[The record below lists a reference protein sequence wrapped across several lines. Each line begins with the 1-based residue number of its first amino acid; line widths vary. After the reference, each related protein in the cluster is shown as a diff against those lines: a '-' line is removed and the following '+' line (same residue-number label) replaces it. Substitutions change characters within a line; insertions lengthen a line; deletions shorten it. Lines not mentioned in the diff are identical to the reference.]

1 MNRDNQILWEVL
13 KGETTTMCVMVSCC
27 GGAELQVVRVM
38 HGDEEIILR
47 ELYPDRSSLY
57 ERARE
62 LQAEARAVQGDDAP
76 QVNAVEPGEGSPRA
90 VFEQN

>member
-1 MNRDNQILWEVL
+1 MKRDDHVLWEL
-13 KGETTTMCVMVSCC
+13 SNGEATTMCVMVSCC
-27 GGAELQVVRVM
+27 SGAELRIVRAV

-62 LQAEARAVQGDDAP
+62 LQAEER
-76 QVNAVEPGEGSPRA
+76 GEGPRVTFFA
-90 VFEQN
+90 QS